1 MVAIENK
8 REKKKLDIAVTRSS
22 SHAYS
27 QPSDI
32 LFE

>member
-8 REKKKLDIAVTRSS
+8 REKKLDIAVTRSS